1 MDKNKLKEMGA
12 FLLSNPFLAMF
23 EPNPDNHPPIIYKH
37 RNWKEDFH
45 KDLLKK
51 NQFFM
56 ASPSSLNDP
65 FDCRIYE
72 NHIKFLETSENKE
85 EYIKK
90 SLENNLDYLKS
101 NNLTE
106 ENGREILSE
115 RLNDTLHYQVRSE
128 VIGNEIDDQSI
139 GIGCFSENWNSILM
153 WTHYADNH
161 KGYCVGFDEKWLR
174 YSQLFSKVKRVE
186 YSIDYPELNPLN
198 KSKNSS
204 ELKYFYKSLDWDYE
218 EEIRVMNL
226 YVNYKTEKPNRIIE
240 LENKHIKEVILGLKT
255 SESDKKEII
264 SIAKDKN
271 IDVWKTTKAE
281 FKFEIERYKH

>member
-1 MDKNKLKEMGA
+1 MGD
-12 FLLSNPFLAMF
+12 FLLNNPFLAMF
-23 EPNPDNHPPIIYKH
+23 EPNPDNHPPIIYKY

-51 NQFFM
+51 NHFFM

-72 NHIKFLETSENKE
+72 NHMKFLKTTENKE

-90 SLENNLDYLKS
+90 ALENNLDYLKA
-101 NNLTE
+101 NNLTV

-128 VIGNEIDDQSI
+128 VIRNDIDDKSV

-153 WTHYADNH
+153 WSHYADNH
-161 KGYCVGFDEKWLR
+161 KGYCVGFDEKRLR
-174 YSQLFSKVKRVE
+174 YSQFFGKVKRVE

-198 KSKNSS
+198 KRKNSY
-204 ELKYFYKSLDWDYE
+204 ELKYFYKSLDWEYE
-218 EEIRVMNL
+218 EEIRVMNI
-226 YVNYKTEKPNRIIE
+226 YNTEKPNRIIE

-255 SESDKKEII
+255 SENDKKEII

-271 IDVWKTTKAE
+271 IDVWETTKAE